1 MGIKEQQEYNDNY
14 QKEYIRRIVV
24 KFNKKMERDQKLLE
38 HLLKHQG
45 KKDDSVQSYIKKL
58 IEADMEK

>member
-14 QKEYIRRIVV
+14 QKENIRRIVV

-38 HLLKHQG
+38 HLDGTGNIQG
-45 KKDDSVQSYIKKL
+45 YIKKL